1 MIKVFTVFGTRPEA
15 IKMAPLIY
23 ELKSRP
29 SIDCKVCVTAQHREM
44 LDMVLNLFKIEPDFD
59 LNIMTERQT
68 LAGITTKA
76 LTGLEEVFRQ
86 EKPDLVL
93 VHGDTSTTFAGSL
106 AAYYNQIKV
115 GHVEAGLRTYD
126 KYFPFPE
133 EMNRRLTGVI
143 SDLHFSP
150 TKNNRANLINEGI
163 SPDSIFVTGNTVI
176 DAFKTTIKK
185 DFSFEGTPLEGID
198 MDKRIILMTAHRREN
213 LGAPLENICRA
224 VARIVRDFPDIEVI
238 YPVHLNPAVRETANA
253 ILGNIPRVH
262 LVDPLDV
269 DVLHN
274 AMNKAHL
281 ILTDSGG
288 LQEEAPALGKPV
300 LVLRGET
307 ERPEATEAGT
317 VKIAGTEEDIIYS
330 LTSQLLT
337 DENEYHKMSVAV
349 NPYGDG
355 NASRRIAD
363 AILYHFGV
371 TSCRPVEWL

>member
-44 LDMVLNLFKIEPDFD
+44 LDMVLNLFQITPDFD

-133 EMNRRLTGVI
+133 L
-143 SDLHFSP
+143 FQ
-150 TKNNRANLINEGI
+150 
-163 SPDSIFVTGNTVI
+163 IFT
-176 DAFKTTIKK
+176 
-185 DFSFEGTPLEGID
+185 SL
-198 MDKRIILMTAHRREN
+198 
-213 LGAPLENICRA
+213 
-224 VARIVRDFPDIEVI
+224 
-238 YPVHLNPAVRETANA
+238 
-253 ILGNIPRVH
+253 PR
-262 LVDPLDV
+262 
-269 DVLHN
+269 
-274 AMNKAHL
+274 
-281 ILTDSGG
+281 
-288 LQEEAPALGKPV
+288 
-300 LVLRGET
+300 
-307 ERPEATEAGT
+307 
-317 VKIAGTEEDIIYS
+317 
-330 LTSQLLT
+330 
-337 DENEYHKMSVAV
+337 
-349 NPYGDG
+349 
-355 NASRRIAD
+355 
-363 AILYHFGV
+363 
-371 TSCRPVEWL
+371 

>member
-23 ELKSRP
+23 ELQSHP

-44 LDMVLNLFKIEPDFD
+44 LDMVLNLFKITPDFD

-163 SPDSIFVTGNTVI
+163 NPDSIFVTGNTVI
-176 DAFKTTIKK
+176 DAFKTTIKN
-185 DFSFEGTPLEGID
+185 DFSFAGTPLEGID

-213 LGAPLENICRA
+213 LGTPLENICKA
-224 VARIVRDFPDIEVI
+224 VFRIVRDFPDVEVI

-253 ILGNIPRVH
+253 ILGNVPRVH
-262 LVDPLDV
+262 LVEPLDV

-317 VKIAGTEEDIIYS
+317 AKIAGTEEDIIYS
-330 LTSQLLT
+330 LTAQLLT

>member
-44 LDMVLNLFKIEPDFD
+44 LDMVLNLFDIKPDFD

-143 SDLHFSP
+143 SDLHFAP
-150 TKNNRANLINEGI
+150 TKSNRANLINEGVN
-163 SPDSIFVTGNTVI
+163 PESIFITGNTVI
-176 DAFKTTIKK
+176 DSFKTTIKK
-185 DFSFEGTPLEGID
+185 DFSFAGTPLEGID
-198 MDKRIILMTAHRREN
+198 MDKRIVLMTAHRREN

-224 VARIVRDFPDIEVI
+224 VQRLIRDFPDIEVI
-238 YPVHLNPAVRETANA
+238 YPVHLNPAVRETVFS

-262 LVDPLDV
+262 LVEPLDV

-307 ERPEATEAGT
+307 ERPEAAEAGT

-330 LTSQLLT
+330 LASQLLT
-337 DENEYHKMSVAV
+337 DEAEYHKMSVAV

-355 NASRRIAD
+355 NASRRIVD

>member
-23 ELKSRP
+23 ELQSRP
-29 SIDCKVCVTAQHREM
+29 SIDCKVCVTAQHRQM
-44 LDMVLNLFKIEPDFD
+44 LDMVLDLFGIVPDFD

-106 AAYYNQIKV
+106 AAYYNQVKV

-150 TKNNRANLINEGI
+150 TVNNRANLINEGI
-163 SPDSIFVTGNTVI
+163 NPDSIFVTGNTVI

-185 DFSFEGTPLEGID
+185 DFSFDGTPLEGID
-198 MDKRIILMTAHRREN
+198 MSKRIIFMTAHRREN
-213 LGAPLENICRA
+213 LGTPLENICRA
-224 VARIVRDFPDIEVI
+224 VQRLVRDFPDIEVV
-238 YPVHLNPAVRETANA
+238 YPVHLNPAVRETVYS
-253 ILGNIPRVH
+253 ILGNVQRVH

-269 DVLHN
+269 DVMHN
-274 AMNKAHL
+274 AMNKAYL

-307 ERPEATEAGT
+307 ERPEAAEAGT

-330 LTSQLLT
+330 LASQLLT
-337 DENEYHKMSVAV
+337 DEAEYHRMSVAV

-363 AILYHFGV
+363 AILYHFGI
-371 TSCRPVEWL
+371 TSCRPVEWQ

>member
-44 LDMVLNLFKIEPDFD
+44 LDMVLNLFKIKPDFD

-150 TKNNRANLINEGI
+150 TKNNRANLINEGVN
-163 SPDSIFVTGNTVI
+163 PDSIFVTGNTVI
-176 DAFKTTIKK
+176 DAFKTTIRK
-185 DFSFEGTPLEGID
+185 DFSFVGTPLEGID

-213 LGAPLENICRA
+213 LGTPLENICKA

-238 YPVHLNPAVRETANA
+238 YPVHLNPAVRETAYS

-262 LVDPLDV
+262 LVEPLDV

-307 ERPEATEAGT
+307 ERPEAAEAGT

-337 DENEYHKMSVAV
+337 DEGEYHKMSVAV

-363 AILYHFGV
+363 AILYHFGI

>member
-1 MIKVFTVFGTRPEA
+1 
-15 IKMAPLIY
+15 MAPLIY
-23 ELKSRP
+23 ELQSRP

-44 LDMVLNLFKIEPDFD
+44 LDMVLNLFKITPDFD

-106 AAYYNQIKV
+106 AAYYNQVKV

-150 TKNNRANLINEGI
+150 TKNNRANLINEGVN
-163 SPDSIFVTGNTVI
+163 PDSIFVTGNTVI
-176 DAFKTTIKK
+176 DAFKTTIRK
-185 DFSFEGTPLEGID
+185 DFSFAGTPLEGID

-213 LGAPLENICRA
+213 LGTPLENICKA

-262 LVDPLDV
+262 LVEPLDV

>member
-44 LDMVLNLFKIEPDFD
+44 LDMVMNLFDLKPDFD

-133 EMNRRLTGVI
+133 EMNRRLTGAI
-143 SDLHFSP
+143 ADLHFSP

-163 SPDSIFVTGNTVI
+163 NPDTIFVTGNTVI
-176 DAFKTTIKK
+176 DAFKTTIKR
-185 DFSFEGTPLEGID
+185 DFSFVGTPLEGID
-198 MDKRIILMTAHRREN
+198 MDKRFILMTAHRREN
-213 LGAPLENICRA
+213 LGQPLENICKA
-224 VARIVRDFPDIEVI
+224 VARLVRDFPDIEVI
-238 YPVHLNPAVRETANA
+238 YPVHLNPAVRETANS

-262 LVDPLDV
+262 LVEPLDV

-274 AMNKAHL
+274 AMAKAHL

-307 ERPEATEAGT
+307 ERPEAAEAGT

-330 LTSQLLT
+330 LASQLLT
-337 DENEYHKMSVAV
+337 DEEEYHKMSVAV

-355 NASRRIAD
+355 NASRRITD
-363 AILYHFGV
+363 AILYHFGI
-371 TSCRPVEWL
+371 TSVRPVEWL

>member
-23 ELKSRP
+23 ELRSRP

-44 LDMVLNLFKIEPDFD
+44 LDMVLNLFKIKPDFD
-59 LNIMTERQT
+59 LDIMTERQT

-76 LTGLEEVFRQ
+76 LTGLEEVFRN

-93 VHGDTSTTFAGSL
+93 VHGDTSTTFAGAM

-133 EMNRRLTGVI
+133 EMNRRLTGVL

-150 TKNNRANLINEGI
+150 TKNNRANLINEGVN
-163 SPDSIFVTGNTVI
+163 PDSIFITGNTVI

-185 DFSFEGTPLEGID
+185 DFSFVGTPLEGID
-198 MDKRIILMTAHRREN
+198 MNKRIILMTAHRREN
-213 LGAPLENICRA
+213 LGTPLENICRA
-224 VARIVRDFPDIEVI
+224 VSRIVRDFPDIEVI
-238 YPVHLNPAVRETANA
+238 YPVHLNPAVRETVYS

-262 LVDPLDV
+262 LVEPLDV

-307 ERPEATEAGT
+307 ERPEAAEAGT

-363 AILYHFGV
+363 AILYHFGI

>member
-44 LDMVLNLFKIEPDFD
+44 LDMVLNLFDIKPDFD

-86 EKPDLVL
+86 EKPDIVL

-106 AAYYNQIKV
+106 AAYYNQVKV

-133 EMNRRLTGVI
+133 EINRRLTGVL

-150 TKNNRANLINEGI
+150 TKNNRVNLINEGVN
-163 SPDSIFVTGNTVI
+163 PDSIFVTGNTVI

-185 DFSFEGTPLEGID
+185 DFSFAGTPLEGID

-224 VARIVRDFPDIEVI
+224 VARLVRDFPDIEVI

-262 LVDPLDV
+262 LVEPLDV

-307 ERPEATEAGT
+307 ERPEAAEAGT

-330 LTSQLLT
+330 LASQLLT
-337 DENEYHKMSVAV
+337 DEAEYHKMSVAV

-355 NASRRIAD
+355 NASRRIVD

>member
-1 MIKVFTVFGTRPEA
+1 MIKIFTVFGTRPEA

-44 LDMVLNLFKIEPDFD
+44 LDMVMGLFKLKPDFD

-76 LTGLEEVFRQ
+76 LTGLEEVFRA
-86 EKPDLVL
+86 EKPDMVL

-133 EMNRRLTGVI
+133 EMNRRLTGCI
-143 SDLHFSP
+143 ADLHFSP

-163 SPDSIFVTGNTVI
+163 NPDSIFVTGNTVI

-185 DFSFEGTPLEGID
+185 DFSFAGTPLEGID
-198 MDKRIILMTAHRREN
+198 MSKRIVLMTAHRREN

-224 VARIVRDFPDIEVI
+224 VLRLVRDFPDIEVI
-238 YPVHLNPAVRETANA
+238 YPVHLNPAVRETVYS

-262 LVDPLDV
+262 LVEPLDV

-307 ERPEATEAGT
+307 ERPEAAEAGT
-317 VKIAGTEEDIIYS
+317 VKIAGTEEDIVYS
-330 LTSQLLT
+330 LASQLLT
-337 DENEYHKMSVAV
+337 DEQEYHKMSVAV

-363 AILYHFGV
+363 AILYHFGI
-371 TSCRPVEWL
+371 TSMRPVEWQ